1 MIIFRHIKKAFER
14 VGKMTVSGHMNSK
27 NVGQA
32 NGGIRQHMERDDE
45 KSGVTASLYSDSNID
60 PSLSKY
66 NVALKKFQGDPMKEI
81 RDDFEKI
88 NELRHKHG
96 LRKAQKNKGVFITT
110 TLQLGDD
117 SLEALGWVHDDMY
130 LQALDEGWTKDK
142 IKKEKIPK
150 WLTVDKQDKQAV
162 ENVKLVYNDMLGSV
176 EKQPDR
182 YGVVKGAFLHFD
194 ESSPHVDVL
203 QNCLDTNDFEFE
215 HSGALYFTH
224 GIKGETK
231 PGVRL
236 SEAQDHLMD
245 HTRFNQETIEKY
257 DLKRGER
264 GADKKDL
271 IKTLRTSEAVFEA
284 KEKRLEDERDEL
296 REDKQVFGNE
306 KLSFGSEKVKFEQEK
321 KEFSIEKEEYE
332 RKTKEELKQ
341 ELEPVVRAEVMETL
355 KDDPELLS
363 EATRKRIQEIN
374 ESIKQQKEA
383 VKIAKSEAFKKGV
396 DAGLKSVGKYLH
408 EKMSGSGYFR
418 EKILKEFENGKY
430 KPMVNSWDNA
440 ADVAKREK
448 NAQTAMTTE
457 IINAQIEDDELEM

>member
-14 VGKMTVSGHMNSK
+14 VKKMTASIHMNGK

-45 KSGVTASLYSDSNID
+45 KSGLTASLYSESNIN

-66 NVALKKFQGDPMKEI
+66 NVALKKFHGDPIKEI

-88 NELRHKHG
+88 NEIRHGHG
-96 LRKAQKNKGVFITT
+96 LRKAQKNKGVFITS

-130 LQALDEGWTKDK
+130 LQAIEEGWSKDK
-142 IKKEKIPK
+142 IKKEKVPK
-150 WLTVDKQDKQAV
+150 WLTVDKQDKQV
-162 ENVKLVYNDMLGSV
+162 IENVKIVYNDMLESI

-203 QNCLDTNDFEFE
+203 QNSLDTNDFEFE
-215 HSGALYFTH
+215 HSGALYYTH
-224 GIKGETK
+224 GIKGVTK
-231 PGVRL
+231 KGVRL

-245 HTRFNQETIEKY
+245 YTRLNKNDIEKY

-271 IKTLRTSEAVFEA
+271 VKTLRTSEAVFEA
-284 KEKRLEDERDEL
+284 KEKRLEDSFTKFQ
-296 REDKQVFGNE
+296 EDKQIFEDE
-306 KLSFGSEKVKFEQEK
+306 KLSFGGKVVRFEQ
-321 KEFSIEKEEYE
+321 EKEEYE

-355 KDDPELLS
+355 KADPELLS
-363 EATRKRIQEIN
+363 EATRKKIQEIN

-396 DAGLKSVGKYLH
+396 NAGLKSVGKYLH

-430 KPMVNSWDNA
+430 KPVVNSWDNA

-448 NAQTAMTTE
+448 NGQAAMVNE